1 MNNMYDNQQTYDNTQ
16 QGQNNMRADHTA
28 AMGLLGAKPPQVQNV
43 GGFAVAPSATEQM
56 AHALRQYGAMRQFQN
71 TMPNNTPMGAQ
82 PLATPT
88 TEVSYGN

>member
-1 MNNMYDNQQTYDNTQ
+1 MNNPFDSTQTYDNTY
-16 QGQNNMRADHTA
+16 QGQRDMRTDHNA
-28 AMGLLGAKPPQVQNV
+28 AMGLLGAKAPQTQNV

-71 TMPNNTPMGAQ
+71 TMPNSTPMGAQ

>member
-1 MNNMYDNQQTYDNTQ
+1 MANLFDPQETYDNTY
-16 QGQNNMRADHTA
+16 QGQRDRRYDHNA
-28 AMGLLGAKPPQVQNV
+28 AMGLLGAKAPQAQNV
-43 GGFAVAPSATEQM
+43 GGFTVAPSATEQM
-56 AHALRQYGAMRQFQN
+56 AHALRQYGAMRQFKN